1 MKVLI
6 IEDDASNV
14 DLLSTRL
21 RNLDCQVLVAVNLD
35 DAMRLA
41 VNEAPDLIL
50 LDLKL
55 GHTLTSGTELLLEL
69 RMTPET
75 AHIPVII
82 HSIYLAREGDMPE
95 AEALANGHLLKP
107 FKFDDLKKIIA
118 GFQAVAR

>member
-6 IEDDASNV
+6 IEDDAANV

-21 RNLDCQVLVAVNLD
+21 RNLDCQVLVAVNVE

-41 VNEAPDLIL
+41 VDEAPDLIL

-55 GHTLTSGTELLLEL
+55 GHTLTSGTQLLVDL
-69 RMTPET
+69 RSTPET

-82 HSIYLAREGDMPE
+82 HSIYLAREGDLPE
-95 AEALANGHLLKP
+95 AEAMANGHLLKP

>member
-1 MKVLI
+1 MKVLVV
-6 IEDDASNV
+6 EDNAASV

-21 RNLDCQVLVAVNLD
+21 RNLDCQVLVAMNLE
-35 DAMRLA
+35 DAMHLA
-41 VNEAPDLIL
+41 TDEAPDLIL

-55 GHTLTSGTELLLEL
+55 GHTLSSGTQLLAEL

-82 HSIYLAREGDMPE
+82 HSIYLERAGDMPE

-118 GFQAVAR
+118 GFQSAVR

>member
-21 RNLDCQVLVAVNLD
+21 RNLDCQVLVAVNLEN
-35 DAMRLA
+35 AMRLA
-41 VNEAPDLIL
+41 VDEAPDLIL

-55 GHTLTSGTELLLEL
+55 GHTLTTGTQLLMDL

-82 HSIYLAREGDMPE
+82 HSIYLAREGDLPE
-95 AEALANGHLLKP
+95 AEAMANGHLLKP

-118 GFQAVAR
+118 GFQAVAH

>member
-6 IEDDASNV
+6 IEDDASSV

-21 RNLDCQVLVAVNLD
+21 KNLDCQVLIAVSLE
-35 DAMRLA
+35 DALRLA
-41 VNEAPDLIL
+41 TAETPDLIL

-55 GHTLTSGTELLLEL
+55 GHTLSGGTQLLAEL

-82 HSIYLAREGDMPE
+82 HSIQVERAGDQPE
-95 AEALANGHLLKP
+95 AEAMANGHLLKP
-107 FKFDDLKKIIA
+107 FRFDDLKKIIA
-118 GFQAVAR
+118 GFRSVAR

>member
-21 RNLDCQVLVAVNLD
+21 RNLDCQVLVAVNLEN
-35 DAMRLA
+35 AMRLA
-41 VNEAPDLIL
+41 VDEVPDLIL

-55 GHTLTSGTELLLEL
+55 GHTLTTGTQLLVDL

-82 HSIYLAREGDMPE
+82 HSIYLAREGDLPE
-95 AEALANGHLLKP
+95 AEAMANGHLLKP